1 MLHFCKTKSYFRSL
15 TCYQQTKAGSDSG
28 ILANNYNQKTHV
40 CKYLEKKTK
49 HYFLHSRA
57 TAAELKSPK
66 LHLSDSEGR
75 NCCMGLDNF

>member
-1 MLHFCKTKSYFRSL
+1 MYASIWGEK
-15 TCYQQTKAGSDSG
+15 
-28 ILANNYNQKTHV
+28 
-40 CKYLEKKTK
+40 KKTK

-66 LHLSDSEGR
+66 LHLSDRDYSSSEGR